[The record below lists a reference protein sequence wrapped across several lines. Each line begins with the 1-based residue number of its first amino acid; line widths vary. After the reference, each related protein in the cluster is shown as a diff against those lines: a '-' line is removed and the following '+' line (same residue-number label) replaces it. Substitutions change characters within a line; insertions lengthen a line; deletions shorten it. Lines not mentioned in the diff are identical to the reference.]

1 MRIWDGWEI
10 HLKPECVGLARMRAT
25 RPAEFVFFG
34 DGECEI
40 YGPHVIGDGFADPC
54 GARMV
59 EMDWAK
65 SLLVGALALRCGF
78 HMGRDAEK
86 FMSCGHLSG
95 RAILEKIR
103 IGSGPMSRVEHL
115 ACL

>member
-1 MRIWDGWEI
+1 
-10 HLKPECVGLARMRAT
+10 MRAT

-40 YGPHVIGDGFADPC
+40 YGPHVIGDGFTDPDS
-54 GARMV
+54 ARMV
-59 EMDWAK
+59 EMHWAK

-78 HMGRDAEK
+78 HMGGDAEK
-86 FMSCGHLSG
+86 LMGCCHLSG

-103 IGSGPMSRVEHL
+103 IGGSPMSRVEHL